1 MDRNISPYLE
11 KTEWA
16 ARKRKG
22 LSGKLL
28 DLRRLASCIAPW
40 DWGDRAYVAETMR
53 DATRQRTSRRG
64 NNRTVG

>member
-28 DLRRLASCIAPW
+28 DLRRLASVMPHDSVPAEEATIERW
-40 DWGDRAYVAETMR
+40 DNGGK
-53 DATRQRTSRRG
+53 TSER
-64 NNRTVG
+64 NED